1 MKKRNLTLTILLAF
15 ISWTPSARAYDLG
28 NYGNLTVAPT
38 PGVNLVTG
46 DVSGT
51 YTAPLTTVDAFGL
64 YFDNNINIT
73 GNFRATAT
81 ATVDSHTVDS
91 STGRYAYGILANN
104 GDIVMGGLSGTVTA
118 LAGDG
123 DVSAVG
129 LHSNN
134 NIIIN
139 GNLSG
144 TVSATT
150 GDTIEGLSS
159 PYAAGIIANQDI
171 IISGDLSGTV
181 SAKVGSGTSTEALGM
196 SGFNISI
203 ANLSGKVTAESGENT
218 ALGIAFGNYDT
229 ASYALTIGNLSGE
242 VSAKTGA
249 AGGIALGITAQGGL
263 NESINITT
271 LSGKVNATAGDTGWA
286 GGIAP
291 GFGDGASINI
301 GTLSGQV
308 NATTGN
314 SGTAVG
320 LGFGFGYG
328 TSPDC
333 NITIGTLSG
342 SVTAVAGENGYAY
355 GIGAKNNISIANL
368 TGTVSATAG
377 TDGTAYALY
386 SGDQYDGT
394 MSGRDIITVSGNG
407 KLIGNVALNG
417 GNDVL
422 TLKDHADISGV
433 PVLDGGNNDEPTTV
447 YELMSMNGGYDQL
460 IMNGWSGS
468 LLGVQVINW
477 ESIELVNGSTVN
489 LGASPDPM
497 DPKTIEFTTLSIDPT
512 STLVAAGSSPGFY
525 TLVGD
530 VVNHGTISLLDHL
543 DAEDRLTIAGNY
555 YGTGSIKLD
564 VNSGLLMADQVT
576 ITGNATGSTRIVLNE
591 LGVPTNPVSPIL
603 LVTVE
608 GSHDPADLFTA
619 GDYFY
624 GPKTYKYTL
633 SSEGGNYYLDSFL
646 FDQYRD
652 EAALLQ
658 GVTPFVERLGFE
670 SVTGFHERHAYNHL
684 AYGKSEP
691 TSVWIRGYGSSYRMG
706 LEGDAATSIKG
717 YSIGTQLGADLS
729 AGRAGTGSQY
739 HVGVYTGTA
748 YQQGDVAGFG
758 TVKAGELSQ
767 QVYNLG
773 LYGSFEKPKS
783 YYVEAVF
790 QSGYHDITIKSPD
803 EPRSIKTNTWS
814 FISSLEGGVTIP
826 AGNALTLEPQVQLIY
841 QHSGSMAFQ
850 TSMGDASISSHDDL
864 RTRLGLTGTFTDMG
878 FPFNPF
884 FEVNLIKDFSKN
896 SSVNYAPYDINL
908 RSKPESTM
916 FGGAIGFASKKTDN
930 GLAFYAKIGA
940 MYGVNGHSSHEY
952 ALTAGLTKSF

>member
-1 MKKRNLTLTILLAF
+1 MKKRNLSLTILLAV
-15 ISWTPSARAYDLG
+15 ISWTPSAKAYDIG

-38 PGVNLVTG
+38 PDINLVSG

-51 YTAPLTTVDAFGL
+51 YTAPLTNVDAFGL
-64 YFDNNINIT
+64 YFDNNINIS
-73 GNFRATAT
+73 GNFK
-81 ATVDSHTVDS
+81 ATVNATIDSHIVDS
-91 STGRYAYGILANN
+91 SSGRYAFGIHTDN
-104 GDIVMGGLSGTVTA
+104 GDISLGALSGTVTA

-123 DVSAVG
+123 DVFAGG

-134 NIIIN
+134 SIIIN

-144 TVSATT
+144 TVSATA
-150 GDTIEGLSS
+150 GNAFEDLSA
-159 PYAAGIIANQDI
+159 PFAGGIMANQDLI
-171 IISGDLSGTV
+171 ITGDLSGTV
-181 SAKVGSGTSTEALGM
+181 SAKVGNGMSTEALGLT
-196 SGFNISI
+196 GFNVSI
-203 ANLSGKVTAESGENT
+203 GNISGKVIAESGENT

-229 ASYALTIGNLSGE
+229 GTYALTIGNLSGE

-249 AGGIALGITAQGGL
+249 SGGIALGITAQGGF

-271 LSGKVNATAGDTGWA
+271 LSGKVSATAGDTSWA
-286 GGIAP
+286 GAIAP
-291 GFGDGASINI
+291 GFGEGCSINI

-308 NATTGN
+308 NATTGI
-314 SGTAVG
+314 SGTATG
-320 LGFGFGYG
+320 IGFGFGYG

-333 NITIGTLSG
+333 NVTIGTLSG
-342 SVTAVAGENGYAY
+342 SITAVAGDSGYAY
-355 GIGAKNNISIANL
+355 GIGAKNSISIANL

-377 TDGTAYALY
+377 TEGTAYSLY

-394 MSGRDIITVSGNG
+394 MSGSDIVTLSGNG

-433 PVLDGGNNDEPTTV
+433 PVLDGGYNDDLTTG
-447 YELMSMNGGYDQL
+447 NDQL
-460 IMNGWSGS
+460 IMNGWNGS

-512 STLVAAGSSPGFY
+512 STLVAAGSSPGYY

-530 VVNHGTISLLDHL
+530 VVNLGSISLLDHL
-543 DAEDRLTIAGNY
+543 DAEDRLTILGNY
-555 YGTGSIKLD
+555 DGSGSIKLD
-564 VNSGLLMADQVT
+564 VNTGLLLADQVT

-591 LGVPTNPVSPIL
+591 LGVPTNPASPIL
-603 LVTVE
+603 LVSVE
-608 GSHDPADLFTA
+608 GNHDSPDLFTS
-619 GDYFY
+619 GNYLY
-624 GPKTYKYTL
+624 GPKSYKFTL
-633 SSEGGNYYLDSFL
+633 SSEGGDYYLDSL
-646 FDQYRD
+646 VFDQYRD
-652 EAALLQ
+652 ETALLQ
-658 GVTPFVERLGFE
+658 GITPFVERLGFE
-670 SVTGFHERHAYNHL
+670 SVTGFHERRAYNHL
-684 AYGKSEP
+684 TYRKNEP
-691 TSVWIRGYGSSYRMG
+691 TSVWIRGYGSSYRIG
-706 LEGDAATSIKG
+706 LEGDAGTSIKG
-717 YSIGTQLGADLS
+717 NSIGTQLGADLS
-729 AGRAGTGSQY
+729 AGHAGTGSQY

-773 LYGSFEKPKS
+773 VYGSFEKPSS

-790 QSGYHDITIKSPD
+790 QSGYHDLTIKSPD

-814 FISSLEGGVTIP
+814 FISSLEGGLTIP
-826 AGNALTLEPQVQLIY
+826 AGNALTLEPQLQLMY
-841 QHSGSMAFQ
+841 QHTDSMAFQ
-850 TSMGDASISSHDDL
+850 TSMGDASIRSHDGL
-864 RTRLGLTGTFTDMG
+864 RSRLGLTGTFTDMG
-878 FPFNPF
+878 VSFNPF
-884 FEVNLIKDFSKN
+884 FEVNLIKDFSKK
-896 SSVNYAPYDINL
+896 STVNYTTDDINL
-908 RSKPESTM
+908 RSKPESAM
-916 FGGAIGFASKKTDN
+916 FGGAVGIASKKNEN